1 MNMARIAYIDH
12 SFHQKTVSNKFV
24 PDALQAAG
32 HEVDL
37 FWDEGWCGGAG
48 VAWSAVEH
56 HDVVVMFQSFCDTQG
71 RPFGQLHKNVVYI
84 PMLDQFSIWIG
95 QRPAMTPF
103 WELFQG
109 AKVLNFSSA
118 LHAMTLAAGLDSHYA
133 RFYPEPLPQPPPTST
148 GLHGFFWVRRN
159 DDISWPLIK
168 QLLGATRF
176 DSFHLH
182 LVPDPGTP
190 PASLP
195 TEEDIRQFNI
205 TTSTWFDDKAA
216 FEAVLAKANVF
227 FAPRLGEGIGQS
239 FLEAMN
245 RGQCVVAA
253 NQGTMN
259 EYILHGLNGLLYN
272 HLKPAP
278 LDFRHAHQLGAAGR
292 ASLVEGRQTWLS
304 ALPEVVA
311 FITEQKVAEQEAE
324 ANTTQQPR
332 GHLRRMLTRWR
343 K

>member
-12 SFHQKTVSNKFV
+12 SFHQKTVSTKFV
-24 PDALQAAG
+24 PDALRAAG
-32 HEVDL
+32 HEVDF
-37 FWDEGWCGGAG
+37 FWDEGWCGGAK
-48 VAWSAVEH
+48 VAWAAVEH
-56 HDVVVMFQSFCDTQG
+56 HDVVVMFQSFCDTKG

-84 PMLDQFSIWIG
+84 PMLDQFAMWIG

-103 WELFQG
+103 WGAFQG

-118 LHAMTLAAGLDSHYA
+118 LHAMTLAAGIDSHYA
-133 RFYPEPLPQPPPTST
+133 RFYPEPLPQLPQACE

-168 QLLGATRF
+168 QLLGTTRF

-182 LVPDPGTP
+182 LATDPGTT

-195 TEEDIRQFNI
+195 TEEDIRRFNI
-205 TTSTWFDDKAA
+205 TTSTWFDDKAE
-216 FEAVLAKANVF
+216 FEAVVAKANVF

-272 HLKPAP
+272 HLKPTP

-292 ASLVEGRQTWLS
+292 ASLVEGRKAWLS
-304 ALPEVVA
+304 ALPDVVE
-311 FITEQKVAEQEAE
+311 FIVQPSMSEQQLAKK
-324 ANTTQQPR
+324 TGQQPR
-332 GHLRRMLTRWR
+332 GYLRRMFRRLR